1 MANIVFTWELGGGFG
16 HVGRFRPIAER
27 LLDAGHRVTMIVKD
41 LKRAAVF
48 LADFDIRLFQA
59 PVKISR
65 AVPYNPAPSTFAH
78 LLANMGYQES
88 RELKAMVSAWGNLFD
103 LLQPDLLLF
112 DHSPTAMLAAR
123 GRQACQMTIGTGFC
137 CPVDEFPLPQMA
149 PWRPMEA
156 AHREQHELILVD
168 RINSVLRSSQ
178 LPEIQRVGQIYGDM
192 DVNLLTTF
200 SELDHYPQRKNGR
213 YLGVWAGSTRQSR
226 NTDADLSNSALNW
239 PQGKKPKLFLYL
251 KPSKAVT
258 DLLRWISGQGFPAV
272 VVGDGLNMKQLASV
286 VAPHVQLHQGTLPME
301 SVRRWCDIAVL
312 NGSHGTTCDMLLAGK
327 PILQL
332 PLTFE
337 QALLTHRTVKMG
349 VALDASPEQPRQA
362 IQQLGTLVNNREFG
376 ERAEAFADKLR
387 WFNPVD
393 AIDACVEQIAKGIES
408 SPTSQS
414 KSMVQF

>member
-27 LLDAGHRVTMIVKD
+27 LLDARHSVTMIVKD

-48 LADFDIRLFQA
+48 LADLDIRLFQA

-65 AVPYNPAPSTFAH
+65 AVPYNPTPSTFAH

-88 RELKAMVSAWGNLFD
+88 RELKAMVSAWANLFD

-112 DHSPTAMLAAR
+112 DHSPTAILAAR
-123 GRQACQMTIGTGFC
+123 GRQVCQMTIGTGFC

-156 AHREQHELILVD
+156 AQRERHELIIVD

-178 LPEIQRVGQIYGDM
+178 QPEIQRVGQIYGDM
-192 DVNLLTTF
+192 DANLLTTF
-200 SELDHYPQRKNGR
+200 LELDHYPQRTNGR
-213 YLGVWAGSTRQSR
+213 YMGAWAGSTQQSKDK
-226 NTDADLSNSALNW
+226 DAHASDPAHNW
-239 PQGKKPKLFLYL
+239 PQAKKPKLFVYL

-286 VAPHVQLHQGTLPME
+286 VAPNVQLHQGTLPME
-301 SVRRWCDIAVL
+301 SVRRWCDIAIL
-312 NGSHGTTCDMLLAGK
+312 NGSHGTTCDMLLSGK
-327 PILQL
+327 PILQI

-362 IQQLGTLVNNREFG
+362 IQQLGALVNNLGFG
-376 ERAEAFADKLR
+376 ERAKAFADKLH

-393 AIDACVEQIAKGIES
+393 AIDACVEQITEGIES
-408 SPTSQS
+408 SRNAQS
-414 KSMVQF
+414 KTMV

>member
-1 MANIVFTWELGGGFG
+1 M
-16 HVGRFRPIAER
+16 GRFRPIAER
-27 LLDAGHRVTMIVKD
+27 LLDAGHRVIMIVKD

-48 LADFDIRLFQA
+48 LTDLDVRLFQA

-65 AVPYNPAPSTFAH
+65 AVPYNPTPSTFAH

-88 RELKAMVSAWGNLFD
+88 RELKAMLSAWRNLFD

-123 GRQACQMTIGTGFC
+123 GRQAFQMTIGTGFC
-137 CPVDEFPLPQMA
+137 CPVDEFPLPPMA

-156 AHREQHELILVD
+156 ADRQHHELILVD
-168 RINSVLRSSQ
+168 RINSVLLSEKQ
-178 LPEIQRVGQIYGDM
+178 PEIERIGQIYGDM

-200 SELDHYPQRKNGR
+200 AELDHYPQRTTGH
-213 YLGVWAGSTRQSR
+213 YLGAWAGSTQQAK
-226 NTDADLSNSALNW
+226 NKDAAAADPALDW
-239 PQGKKPKLFLYL
+239 PQGKKPKVFVYL
-251 KPSKAVT
+251 KPAKAVT
-258 DLLRWISGQGFPAV
+258 DLLRWISGQGLPAV
-272 VVGDGLNMKQLASV
+272 VVGDGLNMKHLASV
-286 VAPHVQLHQGTLPME
+286 VAPNVQLHQGTLPME
-301 SVRRWCDIAVL
+301 SVRGWCDIAIL
-312 NGSHGTTCDMLLAGK
+312 NGSHGTTCDLLLAGK
-327 PILQL
+327 PILQI

-362 IQQLGTLVNNREFG
+362 IQQLGTLLNNREFG
-376 ERAEAFADKLR
+376 ERAQAFAKKLR

-393 AIDACVEQIAKGIES
+393 AIDACVEQIIKGIES
-408 SPTSQS
+408 SPNSQS